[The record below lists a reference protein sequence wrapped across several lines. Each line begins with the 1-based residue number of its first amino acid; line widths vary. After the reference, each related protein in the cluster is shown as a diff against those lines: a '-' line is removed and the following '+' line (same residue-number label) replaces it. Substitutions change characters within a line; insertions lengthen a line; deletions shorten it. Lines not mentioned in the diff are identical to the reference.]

1 MPQSLIEQ
9 HFSGAEIL
17 AAADETTHPVF
28 PEETHKPIKPDPDTP
43 YQPTEPATPDVQ
55 PDIIGDNQ
63 AQ

>member
-1 MPQSLIEQ
+1 MPPSLIAQ
-9 HFSGAEIL
+9 HFFGMAE
-17 AAADETTHPVF
+17 ETTHPVF

-63 AQ
+63 Q